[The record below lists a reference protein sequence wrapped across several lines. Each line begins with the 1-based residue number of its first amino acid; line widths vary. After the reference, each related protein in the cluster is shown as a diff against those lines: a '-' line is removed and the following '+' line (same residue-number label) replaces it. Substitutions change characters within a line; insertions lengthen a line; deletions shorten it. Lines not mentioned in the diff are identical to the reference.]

1 MTRAHE
7 AARKWIM
14 ANREDAIRLMLE
26 NKWASGEFEDVL
38 EYYNTLDYSVTDQ
51 VTEETLVKVIDDY
64 KTCGILN
71 RDTLCHS
78 RLRGGQQRGGAV
90 RSCRSFA

>member
-14 ANREDAIRLMLE
+14 ANREDAIKLMFE
-26 NKWASGEFEDVL
+26 NKWASGEFDEAL
-38 EYYNTLDYSVTDQ
+38 GYYNTLDYSVTDQ

-71 RDTLCHS
+71 KDLDTREVLG
-78 RLRGGQQRGGAV
+78 RVWDRVLKDEQP
-90 RSCRSFA
+90 

>member
-1 MTRAHE
+1 
-7 AARKWIM
+7 M

-71 RDTLCHS
+71 RDLDTQEVMGRVWNQTS
-78 RLRGGQQRGGAV
+78 KIGRA
-90 RSCRSFA
+90 SCRERV